1 MYFCGKFNY
10 ILLFL
15 KKKYNFAEINLIHT
29 NYEYDR
35 FNGLVDFLCSTLKPY
50 ELKQVCEMLGK
61 YIQKY
66 EQPQQNPYTK
76 EELNAML
83 DEAGDKLQYVKRFPM
98 KNRFA
103 NMKKNLPPKIEKK
116 FWK

>member
-1 MYFCGKFNY
+1 MSTT
-10 ILLFL
+10 
-15 KKKYNFAEINLIHT
+15 A
-29 NYEYDR
+29 

-66 EQPQQNPYTK
+66 EQPTQKPYTK

-83 DEAGDKLQYVKRFPM
+83 DEAERRFSEGKGIPGEDVFREL
-98 KNRFA
+98 NEEFA
-103 NMKKNLPPKIEKK
+103 KEDEEESLMYANSVVEEELLLEAV
-116 FWK
+116 